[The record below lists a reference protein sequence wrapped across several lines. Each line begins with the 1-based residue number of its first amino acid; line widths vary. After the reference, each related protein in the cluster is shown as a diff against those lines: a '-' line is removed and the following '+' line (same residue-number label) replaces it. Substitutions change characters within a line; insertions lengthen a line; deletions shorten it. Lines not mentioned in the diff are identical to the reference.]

1 MKYVKWLKKLLIWF
15 TIAIII
21 VVTIASLIIFVN
33 TLNTPMKD
41 FKNEVVY
48 RKSTYIVA
56 ILSIFGTIVGSFLGA
71 YISGMTSTKNARKQL
86 NLQDF
91 EAHRKEDL
99 KVLKSFSGYAYLFDD
114 KTKRSQN
121 IKDMLI
127 KDKNY
132 NWCINLKLV
141 LDYLKYFF
149 DKNDY
154 INCSTQ
160 ISVDFINIE
169 NQLDF
174 IRNELVELIKNNDI
188 KTGDKK
194 VEDVNPGF
202 IKQLNKIYKLYNGME
217 IKDIND
223 YHKNIEKLL
232 KF

>member
-1 MKYVKWLKKLLIWF
+1 VKWLRKLLIWF

-33 TLNTPMKD
+33 TINTPMND

-48 RKSTYIVA
+48 RKRTYIVA

-91 EAHRKEDL
+91 EAHRKEGL
-99 KVLKSFSGYAYLFDD
+99 TVIKAFSGYTYLFDG
-114 KTKRSQN
+114 KTKSSPS
-121 IKDMLI
+121 IKDMLK

-132 NWCINLKLV
+132 DWCLKLKIV
-141 LDYLKYFF
+141 LDTLKSFF
-149 DKNDY
+149 DNNDY

-160 ISVDFINIE
+160 ISVNFLNIE
-169 NQLDF
+169 SQLEF
-174 IRNELVELIKNNDI
+174 IRNELVELIKSDDI
-188 KTGDKK
+188 KAGNKK
-194 VEDVNPGF
+194 VEDVNPEF
-202 IKQLNKIYKLYNGME
+202 IKQLKIIYKLYNELE

-232 KF
+232 EF

>member
-1 MKYVKWLKKLLIWF
+1 MKWLKKLLIWF

-33 TLNTPMKD
+33 TLNTSMKD

>member
-1 MKYVKWLKKLLIWF
+1 MKWLKKLLIWF